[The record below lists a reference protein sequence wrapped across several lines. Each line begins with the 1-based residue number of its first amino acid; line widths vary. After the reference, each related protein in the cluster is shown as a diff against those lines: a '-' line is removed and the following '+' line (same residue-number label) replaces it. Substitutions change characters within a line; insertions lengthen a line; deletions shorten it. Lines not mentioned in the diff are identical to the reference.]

1 MGRERESQGEK
12 GKSRGRGK
20 GRLTPT
26 SDRHDGREGVHN
38 KREGGPEEEDDVG
51 QEACAAEVE
60 GAVGD
65 LGAAF
70 EEEAAVGL
78 GC

>member
-1 MGRERESQGEK
+1 MKQEGKGRS
-12 GKSRGRGK
+12 RGK
-20 GRLTPT
+20 GKGGLTPT
-26 SDRHDGREGVHN
+26 SDRHDGREGIHN
-38 KREGGPEEEDDVG
+38 KGEGGPEEEDDVS

-60 GAVGD
+60 GAVRD
-65 LGAAF
+65 VGAAF